1 MTTIPPTLP
10 STSGGFDS
18 SSGASENATS
28 PFVDSTHRKNWIFSK
43 DQLNEIRNKSLEKV
57 RQQILDLQEKY
68 SEKLSENDLLSP
80 EEESLIVLRFS
91 ETLLHI
97 STKLMYPL
105 HVKATALTYL
115 KRFYLKHSIMEYDIV
130 FMMLT
135 CIFLA
140 TKTEEK
146 FVALAQFLENV
157 NAVVSDAGTL
167 TSQFIFKNELILLQ
181 GLDFNLMVY
190 HPYRSLFAYAHDL
203 HDMYGNDADVLY
215 EGAQQKITE
224 LIKSTDTIFLY
235 TPSVIALASLYIVS
249 TDVAKNFISKM
260 FPTQEAQLLRQVE
273 EIKTIYH
280 SSTPEKSKLKAA
292 DKKLKK
298 VRKILKPQ
306 LEELEERYLAQIAEE
321 QRVKREEKYR
331 KRDLQ
336 QQLEQK
342 KFL

>member
-1 MTTIPPTLP
+1 MTTTLANP
-10 STSGGFDS
+10 ILSSGGLDS
-18 SSGASENATS
+18 SSEASVNSTS
-28 PFVDSTHRKNWIFSK
+28 PFQDSTHRKNWIFSK
-43 DQLNEIRNKSLEKV
+43 DQLIEIRNKSLEKV
-57 RQQILDLQEKY
+57 KEQILQLQEKY
-68 SEKLSENDLLSP
+68 TEKLSANDLLSP
-80 EEESLIVLRFS
+80 EEESLIVLKYS
-91 ETLLHI
+91 EMLLEI
-97 STKLMYPL
+97 STQLKYPL

-157 NAVVSDAGTL
+157 NAITSGAGTL

-190 HPYRSLFAYAHDL
+190 HPYRSLYAYAHDL
-203 HDMYGNDADVLY
+203 HDMYGNDADTLY
-215 EGAQQKITE
+215 EGAQQKITD
-224 LIKSTDTIFLY
+224 LIKSTDAIFLY
-235 TPSVIALASLYIVS
+235 IPPVIALASLYIVNA
-249 TDVAKNFISKM
+249 DVAKNFISKK

-273 EIKTIYH
+273 EIKTIYL
-280 SSTPEKSKLKAA
+280 SSTLEKSKIKSAE
-292 DKKLKK
+292 KKLKK
-298 VRKILKPQ
+298 IRKILKPQ
-306 LEELEERYLAQIAEE
+306 LEELEERYLTQIAEE
-321 QRVKREEKYR
+321 QRVKREDKYR

-342 KFL
+342 QFL